1 MISSTGVVSC
11 IPPCSHTA
19 RCSPN
24 YSRWPF
30 DQQNCTLHIGTWVNS
45 GDEIDF
51 KVMKIIITE
60 EELSSQDLQWKM
72 LSATYKR
79 NHGNFSDTRQTY
91 PSLTFSFSIK
101 RHSATQATMLLV
113 PALGMLNEIRFRCS
127 IDSNDDDVLKL

>member
-1 MISSTGVVSC
+1 MILSTGVVSC
-11 IPPCSHTA
+11 IPPCSHTG

-24 YSRWPF
+24 YTRWPF

-60 EELSSQDLQWKM
+60 SELSSQNLEWKM
-72 LSATYKR
+72 LRASYKR

-91 PSLTFSFSIK
+91 PSLTFSFEIK
-101 RHSATQATMLLV
+101 RHSATHATMMLI
-113 PALGMLNEIRFRCS
+113 PALSMLN
-127 IDSNDDDVLKL
+127 